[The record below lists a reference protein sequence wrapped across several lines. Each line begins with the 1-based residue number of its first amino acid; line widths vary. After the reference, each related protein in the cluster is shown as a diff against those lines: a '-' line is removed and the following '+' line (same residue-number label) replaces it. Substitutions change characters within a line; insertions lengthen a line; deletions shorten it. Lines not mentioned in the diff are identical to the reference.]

1 MSYSQENKS
10 ILRKILRILDVGE
23 YTSENRKKV
32 KRVVLIS
39 PDFFP
44 RKVSEISINLK
55 ELGEG
60 LVEHGIDTHIIAFDP
75 MKAETTDEINGV
87 NIHFV
92 NTHVSSYS
100 PLTWST
106 AFSVDVCRKVADIY
120 HNIGDIDLIHTHD
133 WSTFPAGINLKY
145 VLNKPLIVNFYSLE
159 DERSHGVQNLY
170 TASVKRLEYNATLES
185 NKIHTTKPHLYNWI
199 PEVYSPAKNKTSLID
214 ISKEGWHEDVVRDY
228 REVFMLFRRFSQD
241 TTPLITSLGGE

>member
-1 MSYSQENKS
+1 MNPGQEKS
-10 ILRKILRILDVGE
+10 ILKKILKILDVGE
-23 YTSENRKKV
+23 YAREERKKV

-44 RKVSEISINLK
+44 RRVSEISINLK

-60 LVEHGIDTHIIAFDP
+60 LVEHGIDTHIVAFDP
-75 MKAETTDEINGV
+75 MKAEMVDEINGV
-87 NIHFV
+87 KIHFV
-92 NTHVSSYS
+92 NTPVASYS

-106 AFSVDVCRKVADIY
+106 AFSVDVCRKVADIF
-120 HNIGDIDLIHTHD
+120 HNEGDIDLIHTHD

-170 TASVKRLEYNATLES
+170 TASVKRLEYNATKES
-185 NKIHTTKPHLYNWI
+185 NKIHTTKPHLYDMIINTY
-199 PEVYSPAKNKTSLID
+199 EPAKNKTSLID
-214 ISKEGWHEDVVRDY
+214 VSKEGWQEDVVRDY
-228 REVFMLFRRFSQD
+228 REVYMLFRRFSQN
-241 TTPLITSLGGE
+241 TTPLISSLGSEQ